1 MKKVGIKKIRFI
13 EEGSDKSI
21 KVFEM
26 TANELFLVW
35 ETGRILKRNRK
46 VSIIIKSKH
55 SMRLQD
61 MGKLKKKGGLKEEKK
76 LERG

>member
-1 MKKVGIKKIRFI
+1 
-13 EEGSDKSI
+13 
-21 KVFEM
+21 M

-55 SMRLQD
+55 SMRFQD
-61 MGKLKKKGGLKEEKK
+61 MGKLKKKGDLKEEKK